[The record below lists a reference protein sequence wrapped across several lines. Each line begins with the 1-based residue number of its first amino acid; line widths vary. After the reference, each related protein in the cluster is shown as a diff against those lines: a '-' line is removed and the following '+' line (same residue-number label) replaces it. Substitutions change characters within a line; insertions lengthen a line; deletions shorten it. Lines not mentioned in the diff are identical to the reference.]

1 MNRPSSEEGATTVL
15 VAALLGVTALLA
27 VGLGRLGGA
36 AVTQARADAV
46 ADLTALAAVTG
57 DAGGARRVAAAAGAA
72 VLRIDAG
79 PSGRRTVTVQLGP
92 ASAVAAAAP
101 AADGQTV
108 IPG

>member
-1 MNRPSSEEGATTVL
+1 MNRPSSEEGAATVL

-36 AVTQARADAV
+36 AVGQARADAV

-57 DAGGARRVAAAAGAA
+57 DAAGASRVAESAGA
-72 VLRIDAG
+72 VVERVEAG
-79 PSGRRTVTVQLGP
+79 PAGRRTVTVRLGP
-92 ASAVAAAAP
+92 STAVAAAAP
-101 AADGQTV
+101 AGDGQTV